1 MLPSLRSILMSTA
14 ATVAIIIGAFALG
27 GVVRSGYSS
36 TEPPAAISRGGGF
49 TYLRSEMERVATR
62 ADLATGTASAPD
74 PQSPD
79 RDLSALND
87 VSIGAAVAAI
97 DARVALERL
106 EVLSPTDEQTARDFP
121 TEAAAAPAPAREAP
135 PAAPEPELLPDM
147 AATAITPPDAA
158 ADEPAAAP
166 QATTQPEP
174 AALATPPA
182 VVAAVS
188 PEALE
193 PAATEPAIID
203 AVDTM
208 AELPL
213 FGHEELAALPLPRE
227 RPEMIATQA
236 SPRRTARTRT
246 KRPRHVAAPVQ
257 QAAPPASAPLPNRSG
272 IPGPFGGG

>member
-62 ADLATGTASAPD
+62 ADLATGMAGAPD
-74 PQSPD
+74 PQSSEPE
-79 RDLSALND
+79 SSVLNAA
-87 VSIGAAVAAI
+87 SIGAAVAAI

-106 EVLSPTDEQTARDFP
+106 DVLSPTDEQTARDFA
-121 TEAAAAPAPAREAP
+121 TEAAAAPAPA
-135 PAAPEPELLPDM
+135 APEPELRPDM
-147 AATAITPPDAA
+147 AATAIAPPDAA

-188 PEALE
+188 PKAIE
-193 PAATEPAIID
+193 PAATEPAIIEPAEIED
-203 AVDTM
+203 VDTM

-227 RPEMIATQA
+227 RPEMTATQA

-246 KRPRHVAAPVQ
+246 KRARHVAAPVQ
-257 QAAPPASAPLPNRSG
+257 QVAPPASAPLPNRSG